1 MPDGMG
7 MGRVAFTLHNALTHW
22 VWSVFPLAIL
32 ALLLAIAGWYLSAD
46 WALAARGRRWPARRT
61 ASFLGGLLAVEL
73 AIQSPIA
80 ALTGTYFQAHIVQH
94 LLLMTIAPPLLAL
107 GAPST
112 LLLQTAS
119 RRTKERWIATLRS
132 KPFLALSNPVTAWF
146 LYFGGMIA
154 FFLTS
159 LINVA
164 MHHMTLMDVA
174 NLVFLFGGTLYWWPM
189 IGVDPI
195 MHGRMGH
202 GARLLNIL
210 LGSGIEAF
218 LGVAMLSYRHPIA
231 SMYTVA
237 STRTGGALL
246 WASTELVTIGVFIP
260 IFLQWARSEDRVAAR
275 ADRIADRFASAGQPA
290 AAREPFPG
298 AGAGPGAL
306 AAGAGD
312 AAGVDAPSELP
323 PVEVPGDLGLSAWE
337 LAWLAK
343 TGAVPVPGRLS
354 AGIGLPPGANA
365 PERR

>member
-1 MPDGMG
+1 

-22 VWSVFPLAIL
+22 VWSVFPLAVL
-32 ALLLAIAGWYLSAD
+32 AVLLAIAAWYLSAD
-46 WALAARGRRWPARRT
+46 WALASRGRRWPARRT

-94 LLLMTIAPPLLAL
+94 LLLMTVAPPLLAL

-112 LLLQTAS
+112 LLLQTA
-119 RRTKERWIATLRS
+119 RRPTKERWIAVLRS
-132 KPFLALSNPVTAWF
+132 RPFLVLSNPVTAWF

-159 LINVA
+159 LVNVA
-164 MHHMTLMDVA
+164 MHHMAVMDVA
-174 NLVFLFGGTLYWWPM
+174 NVAFLFGGTLYWWPM

-210 LGSGIEAF
+210 LGSGVEAF
-218 LGVAMLSYRHPIA
+218 VGVAILSYGHPIA

-237 STRTGGALL
+237 STRSGGALL

-275 ADRIADRFASAGQPA
+275 ADRVADRFLSGM
-290 AAREPFPG
+290 
-298 AGAGPGAL
+298 GPGGWQE
-306 AAGAGD
+306 AAPLPAED
-312 AAGVDAPSELP
+312 VDDSLSDLP
-323 PVEVPGDLGLSAWE
+323 PGELGLSAWE
-337 LAWLAK
+337 LAWLSK
-343 TGAVPVPGRLS
+343 TGAVPLPGRMSTAL
-354 AGIGLPPGANA
+354 ATGPDGGA
-365 PERR
+365 EGR